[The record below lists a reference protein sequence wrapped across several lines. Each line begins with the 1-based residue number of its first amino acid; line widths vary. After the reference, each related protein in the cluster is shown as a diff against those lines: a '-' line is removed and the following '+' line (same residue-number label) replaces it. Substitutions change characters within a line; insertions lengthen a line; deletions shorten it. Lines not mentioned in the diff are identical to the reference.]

1 MEAIFRMIS
10 EQPEYYAWV
19 FGIVN
24 FLWVFFLYIN
34 KKRHDKELVQLKQ
47 SLDLDLERR
56 KKVFEMK
63 SNQYENYF
71 KNIDEIHNRHRNDY
85 HEIVLPII
93 NEFNASYLRAN
104 AMGDQVAAAAATSK
118 FSEDIGKLT
127 RDGFD
132 EVQVMRSQTNSLRL
146 TASDSVASTLDELQ
160 ELYDKLFEHSEKMIR
175 DIANIALYG
184 DQELARS
191 NQDKL
196 NELGEITKKKSQILR
211 EQMRSELS
219 TI

>member
-1 MEAIFRMIS
+1 
-10 EQPEYYAWV
+10 
-19 FGIVN
+19 

-71 KNIDEIHNRHRNDY
+71 NNIDEIHNRHRNDY
-85 HEIVLPII
+85 HEIVLPLI

-104 AMGDQVAAAAATSK
+104 AMDDQVAAAAATSK

-175 DIANIALYG
+175 DIASITLCG

-196 NELGEITKKKSQILR
+196 NELGDITKKKSLMLR
-211 EQMRSELS
+211 DQMRRELS